1 MTSTDSASSIRT
13 PDEPTRGRG
22 KGRRIALA
30 GLGTLALLTGGAYAA
45 GYAMAGDE
53 LPRHASV
60 EGVALGGVDE
70 ATAITRL
77 KESIG
82 PRAEAPIALATK
94 DKSVKITPAQAG
106 MSVDYAATV
115 EQAGAGKSLNPRHII
130 NVLRGGGEMDIV
142 VDKDSDKLQAAVAKA
157 APAFEVKP
165 VDAKVT
171 MTREKITPTEAV
183 VGQSLDQ
190 KAAAKKLDD
199 AWMTSSRV
207 EAPITSTEPEL
218 TTKELTTFVDSQ
230 LKPRVNAPVEV
241 KLDKQTV
248 ELTGPGI
255 GELTKISTKDGGF
268 VATTD
273 MDKLFKAAQRKAKE
287 AGMQEPVDARWELK
301 DGKPALV
308 PGKPGKGIERKAFDE
323 VVAPAL
329 VAQGAARTVTV
340 PVVTQQPEITTE
352 KAKKAPVSEVIGEFT
367 TYFPHAD
374 YRNTNLSVAA
384 RRINNSYFAP
394 GETFSVNE
402 AIGPRTA
409 GSGFVD
415 GWVITGD
422 HLVKENAGGISQAGT
437 TAFNALFFSGLEH
450 VEHQPHTMYF
460 DRYPA
465 GREAT
470 LYYGSIDVKFKNNSP
485 YGALMQAW
493 VNPSSP
499 GNKGS
504 ITVRVWGKRVYDKV
518 TSSELSK
525 SNFTT
530 GRTIHRSGEKCHDQA
545 AAPGFTVNY
554 SRLFHKG
561 GQVVKRE
568 PYRWTY
574 QPTDKIICD

>member
-1 MTSTDSASSIRT
+1 MTSTDSAGSTRT
-13 PDEPTRGRG
+13 PDEPTQGRGR
-22 KGRRIALA
+22 GRRIALA
-30 GLGTLALLTGGAYAA
+30 GLGTLVLLAGGTYAA
-45 GYAMAGDE
+45 GYVMAGDS

-70 ATAITRL
+70 ATATARL
-77 KESIG
+77 KEAIG

-94 DKSVKITPAQAG
+94 DKSVTITPAQAG
-106 MSVDYAATV
+106 LAVDYAATV
-115 EQAGAGKSLNPRHII
+115 EQAGAGKSLDPRHIL

-142 VDKDSDKLQAAVAKA
+142 VDKDTDKLEKAVAKA
-157 APAFEVKP
+157 APAFAVKP

-171 MTREKITPTEAV
+171 MTREKITPTDAV
-183 VGQSLDQ
+183 TGQSLDQ
-190 KAAAKKLDD
+190 KAAVKKLDE
-199 AWMTSSRV
+199 AWMTKSRV
-207 EAPITSTEPEL
+207 EAPITTTEPEL

-230 LKPRVNAPVEV
+230 LKPRVSAPVKV
-241 KLDKQTV
+241 TLDKKTV

-255 GELTKISTKDGGF
+255 GELTKISTKDGDF

-273 MDKLFKAAQRKAKE
+273 MAKLYKAAQRKAKQ
-287 AGMQEPVDARWELK
+287 AGLQEPVNAGWELK

-308 PGKPGKGIERKAFDE
+308 PGKPGKGFDRKAFDKA
-323 VVAPAL
+323 VAPAL
-329 VAQGAARTVTV
+329 VKQGAGRTVTV

-352 KAKKAPVSEVIGEFT
+352 KAKKAPVTEVIGEFT

-394 GETFSVNE
+394 GETFSVND
-402 AIGPRTA
+402 AIGPRTP

-437 TAFNALFFSGLEH
+437 TTFNALFFSGLEH

-470 LYYGSIDVKFKNNSP
+470 LYYGNIDVKFKNNSP

-504 ITVRVWGKRVYDKV
+504 ITVRVWGRKVYDKV
-518 TSSELSK
+518 TSSELAK

-530 GRTIHRSGEKCHDQA
+530 GRTLHRSGEKCHAQA
-545 AAPGFTVNY
+545 ASPGFTVNY

-561 GQVVKRE
+561 GSVVKRE
-568 PYRWTY
+568 PYTWTY
-574 QPTDKIICD
+574 QPTDEIICD